1 MEEATWASQ
10 KYEEFS
16 SARAKPGRSGIQAE
30 SHRADTGEVQDS
42 IPDDRQQAL
51 RADFEQLESKLL
63 AGGEQLADSAADPS
77 SGPGPDA
84 LDDNPAQAKPG
95 QLLGAYRLAT
105 NSGFVVFVAT
115 AGLRGPDLRV
125 GVGLGLPGDGDLTRV
140 LEHGR
145 VVNLDNILELCK
157 WKPTT

>member
-1 MEEATWASQ
+1 MEEATWASR

-16 SARAKPGRSGIQAE
+16 SVRAKPGRSGIQAE
-30 SHRADTGEVQDS
+30 SHRTPSGEVQDS
-42 IPDDRQQAL
+42 VPDSGRDSVQA
-51 RADFEQLESKLL
+51 ESGQMASHIL
-63 AGGEQLADSAADPS
+63 AGSEQLANHQAS
-77 SGPGPDA
+77 SEVGPGPA
-84 LDDNPAQAKPG
+84 APDDDPTQAQPG

-105 NSGFVVFVAT
+105 DSGFVVFVAT